1 MSQATTAQ
9 PVSIVESI
17 VVDENGKK
25 KKIIR
30 KVYAKKPA
38 ETAPTGRADPLS
50 HSMIA
55 NATEEDIA
63 RIAQSLIDRLDG
75 NSAPNTPSRQAQSR
89 PQQPP
94 RASGSRPTS
103 RPTNR
108 GNSTMGERPENSFMQ
123 SREASLI
130 EEQSRSSPNNRTSVR
145 SPSGIRP
152 ASQSAAGQSTRA
164 LSQPGLSHHESPQGI
179 STNASIRSPQ
189 RSVLT
194 PAHPPPSQ
202 PQQSM
207 PPPSQHSQMQASSQ
221 VQHSTRSPA
230 ASTRDSSVY
239 ESVTREDESMR
250 STRGRARS
258 GMQSQRSVSQR
269 SVSRGG
275 VSGPRTPRSRTQ
287 VSTLQGDESEVYTSV
302 TANDQDM
309 INRLRIQLMNERKI
323 SDKYK
328 RDLDLLTNREEIEGM
343 RFQINDLK
351 RQLKEKDHELSL
363 VKKTS
368 ANKERAFKQAFDAD
382 SNGQTTLDRL
392 RSELLGSESLISG
405 LRREKQALQEK
416 NDEMERR
423 ERRLLK
429 VLPTVYY
436 RITGQQ
442 NAASEDPGTLIELV
456 YNQFNSMAI
465 DLRDSLLA
473 RDRLQQKV
481 DTLTSELAR
490 CGKDLDVAVKS
501 IENNRRRHDGELG
514 KYKETVADLETRIMN
529 FAKEYEGL
537 LRQYKTGSQVGD
549 TVIDA
554 LGDAGYALV
563 GGAYERE

>member
-1 MSQATTAQ
+1 
-9 PVSIVESI
+9 
-17 VVDENGKK
+17 
-25 KKIIR
+25 
-30 KVYAKKPA
+30 
-38 ETAPTGRADPLS
+38 
-50 HSMIA
+50 
-55 NATEEDIA
+55 
-63 RIAQSLIDRLDG
+63 
-75 NSAPNTPSRQAQSR
+75 
-89 PQQPP
+89 
-94 RASGSRPTS
+94 
-103 RPTNR
+103 
-108 GNSTMGERPENSFMQ
+108 
-123 SREASLI
+123 
-130 EEQSRSSPNNRTSVR
+130 
-145 SPSGIRP
+145 
-152 ASQSAAGQSTRA
+152 
-164 LSQPGLSHHESPQGI
+164 
-179 STNASIRSPQ
+179 
-189 RSVLT
+189 
-194 PAHPPPSQ
+194 
-202 PQQSM
+202 
-207 PPPSQHSQMQASSQ
+207 
-221 VQHSTRSPA
+221 
-230 ASTRDSSVY
+230 
-239 ESVTREDESMR
+239 MR
-250 STRGRARS
+250 STRTRARS
-258 GMQSQRSVSQR
+258 GMQSQRSISQR
-269 SVSRGG
+269 SASRGAM
-275 VSGPRTPRSRTQ
+275 SGPRTPRSRTQ

-328 RDLDLLTNREEIEGM
+328 RDLDLLTNREEIEAM